1 MFYLT
6 KFDVVTVF
14 GNPKIAKSKLICI
27 SKIPRYFDRVGIH
40 GVKIDIESELI
51 THFS

>member
-6 KFDVVTVF
+6 KFDIVTVF

-27 SKIPRYFDRVGIH
+27 AKIPRYFDRVGIH
-40 GVKIDIESELI
+40 TTLSKYIEQMYTI
-51 THFS
+51 IR